1 LTAAPGNSRIGS
13 LAAWYA
19 SSIRRMVVT
28 ALAAVVGNG
37 SPSSAA
43 AANARSCHANVV
55 SAEGFTQPVPA
66 AARSAPRSSLT
77 ADPPRVT
84 ISRPSCARTK
94 FRSHS
99 VPSDPMTWTSARNS
113 PSLVK
118 ADSNQPVRPE
128 ANATRPASARSVT
141 RSGIGS
147 ASAAGTDGSPAPAA
161 EPTSRRQSI
170 A

>member
-1 LTAAPGNSRIGS
+1 
-13 LAAWYA
+13 
-19 SSIRRMVVT
+19 MVVT

-37 SPSSAA
+37 WPSSAA
-43 AANARSCHANVV
+43 APNARSCQANVV
-55 SAEGFTQPVPA
+55 SAAGFTRPVPA
-66 AARSAPRSSLT
+66 SGRSAPRSSLT
-77 ADPPRVT
+77 TDPPRVT
-84 ISRPSCARTK
+84 ISRPSCALTK

-99 VPSDPMTWTSARNS
+99 VPSDPMTCTSARNS
-113 PSLVK
+113 PSLVN

-128 ANATRPASARSVT
+128 ANATRAAVARSVT

-147 ASAAGTDGSPAPAA
+147 ASAAGTDASPAPAA

>member
-1 LTAAPGNSRIGS
+1 
-13 LAAWYA
+13 
-19 SSIRRMVVT
+19 MVVT

-55 SAEGFTQPVPA
+55 SAAGLIPPVPA
-66 AARSAPRSSLT
+66 PGRSAPRSSLT
-77 ADPPRVT
+77 TDPPRDT
-84 ISRPSCARTK
+84 ISRPSCARMK
-94 FRSHS
+94 FCSRS
-99 VPSDPMTWTSARNS
+99 VPSDPMTCTSARNS

-118 ADSNQPVRPE
+118 ADSNQLVRPE
-128 ANATRPASARSVT
+128 ENATRAAVARSVT

-147 ASAAGTDGSPAPAA
+147 ATAAGTDGSPAPAA

>member
-1 LTAAPGNSRIGS
+1 
-13 LAAWYA
+13 
-19 SSIRRMVVT
+19 MVVT
-28 ALAAVVGNG
+28 AFAAVVGNG
-37 SPSSAA
+37 SPSSTP

-55 SAEGFTQPVPA
+55 SPAVSPRFPVSGSSP
-66 AARSAPRSSLT
+66 PRSSLAT
-77 ADPPRVT
+77 DPPRVT
-84 ISRPSCARTK
+84 ISRPSCARMK
-94 FRSHS
+94 FRSRS
-99 VPSDPMTWTSARNS
+99 VPSDPMTCTSARNS

-128 ANATRPASARSVT
+128 ANATEAAVARSVT

-147 ASAAGTDGSPAPAA
+147 ATAARTDGSPAPTA

>member
-1 LTAAPGNSRIGS
+1 
-13 LAAWYA
+13 
-19 SSIRRMVVT
+19 MVVT

-37 SPSSAA
+37 SPSSTA

-55 SAEGFTQPVPA
+55 SAAGLTRPVPA
-66 AARSAPRSSLT
+66 SGRSAPRSSLT
-77 ADPPRVT
+77 TDPPRVT
-84 ISRPSCARTK
+84 ISRPSCARMK
-94 FRSHS
+94 FRSRS

-113 PSLVK
+113 PSLVN

-128 ANATRPASARSVT
+128 ANATEAAVARSVT

-147 ASAAGTDGSPAPAA
+147 ATAARTDGSPAPTA

>member
-1 LTAAPGNSRIGS
+1 
-13 LAAWYA
+13 
-19 SSIRRMVVT
+19 MVVT

-43 AANARSCHANVV
+43 AAKARSCHANVV
-55 SAEGFTQPVPA
+55 PAAGLSRPVPA
-66 AARSAPRSSLT
+66 SGRSAPRSSLT
-77 ADPPRVT
+77 TDPPRVT
-84 ISRPSCARTK
+84 TSRPSCARMK
-94 FRSHS
+94 FCSRS
-99 VPSDPMTWTSARNS
+99 VPSEPMTCTSARNS

-118 ADSNQPVRPE
+118 ADSNQLVRPE
-128 ANATRPASARSVT
+128 ANATRAAVTRSVT

-147 ASAAGTDGSPAPAA
+147 ATAAGTDGSPAPTA

>member
-1 LTAAPGNSRIGS
+1 
-13 LAAWYA
+13 
-19 SSIRRMVVT
+19 MVVT
-28 ALAAVVGNG
+28 AFAAVVGNG
-37 SPSSAA
+37 SPSSTA

-55 SAEGFTQPVPA
+55 PAAGFTRPVPA
-66 AARSAPRSSLT
+66 SGRSAPRSSLT
-77 ADPPRVT
+77 TDPPRLT

-94 FRSHS
+94 FCSHS
-99 VPSDPMTWTSARNS
+99 VPSDPMTCTSARNS
-113 PSLVK
+113 PSPVK

-128 ANATRPASARSVT
+128 ANLTRAAVARSVT

-147 ASAAGTDGSPAPAA
+147 ESAAGTDGSPAPAA

>member
-1 LTAAPGNSRIGS
+1 
-13 LAAWYA
+13 
-19 SSIRRMVVT
+19 MVVT

-55 SAEGFTQPVPA
+55 PAAGLTRPVPA
-66 AARSAPRSSLT
+66 SGRSAPRSSLT
-77 ADPPRVT
+77 TDPPRVT
-84 ISRPSCARTK
+84 ISRPSCARMK
-94 FRSHS
+94 FCSRS
-99 VPSDPMTWTSARNS
+99 VPSEPMTCTSARNS

-118 ADSNQPVRPE
+118 ADSNQLVRPE
-128 ANATRPASARSVT
+128 ANATRAAVARSVT

-147 ASAAGTDGSPAPAA
+147 AAAAGTDGSPAPAA

>member
-1 LTAAPGNSRIGS
+1 
-13 LAAWYA
+13 
-19 SSIRRMVVT
+19 MVVT

-37 SPSSAA
+37 SPSSTA

-55 SAEGFTQPVPA
+55 SAAGLTRPVPA
-66 AARSAPRSSLT
+66 SGRSAPRSSLT
-77 ADPPRVT
+77 TDPPRVT
-84 ISRPSCARTK
+84 ISRPSCARMK
-94 FRSHS
+94 FCSRS
-99 VPSDPMTWTSARNS
+99 VPSDPMTCTSARNS

-128 ANATRPASARSVT
+128 ANATRAAVARSVT

-147 ASAAGTDGSPAPAA
+147 ATAARTDGSPAPTA